1 MDDAASL
8 LLLTHEFPPY
18 PGGVARFCS
27 SMAAAAARAGFR
39 VTVFAPNHRRRDSMD
54 YEEARNV
61 EVVRFEGDIFNI
73 KDLSS
78 LKGIVKPLLS
88 RQSWNIVHLAD
99 WPMLLAARGI
109 RSATTERVASFHG
122 SDVMVLKNS
131 WRARLLGSRA
141 SLKAVDRYM
150 CNSMFTSTVLTQAF
164 PWISGRS
171 ITVAPLGVD
180 GMWFDPPSEAA
191 VSEFKRIVAFDSED
205 RLVLTVAR
213 LDARKGHLQT
223 IAALS
228 RLPDAM
234 KVHLKYVCVGAC
246 HDLELVEKMQAVARA
261 GRVKLHVTDSLPT
274 ALVRAA
280 YSMATV
286 FSLTAEPMK
295 RRIEGF
301 GLVLLEAAAAGLPA
315 VVTAVHAIPEVVDP
329 VSGWICQTGD
339 IDALMRAFAGAL
351 TDGRR
356 ESLRDACIRHARKFP
371 WDECARLTYGSAHP
385 KVAFRET

>member
-1 MDDAASL
+1 
-8 LLLTHEFPPY
+8 
-18 PGGVARFCS
+18 
-27 SMAAAAARAGFR
+27 
-39 VTVFAPNHRRRDSMD
+39 
-54 YEEARNV
+54 
-61 EVVRFEGDIFNI
+61 
-73 KDLSS
+73 
-78 LKGIVKPLLS
+78 
-88 RQSWNIVHLAD
+88 
-99 WPMLLAARGI
+99 
-109 RSATTERVASFHG
+109 
-122 SDVMVLKNS
+122 
-131 WRARLLGSRA
+131 
-141 SLKAVDRYM
+141 
-150 CNSMFTSTVLTQAF
+150 
-164 PWISGRS
+164 
-171 ITVAPLGVD
+171 
-180 GMWFDPPSEAA
+180 
-191 VSEFKRIVAFDSED
+191 
-205 RLVLTVAR
+205 
-213 LDARKGHLQT
+213 
-223 IAALS
+223 
-228 RLPDAM
+228 
-234 KVHLKYVCVGAC
+234 
-246 HDLELVEKMQAVARA
+246 LELVEKMQAVARA

>member
-1 MDDAASL
+1 MDDTASL

-18 PGGVARFCS
+18 PGGVAQFCS

-39 VTVFAPNHRRRDSMD
+39 VTVLAPNHRRRNSMD
-54 YEEARNV
+54 YVEVRNV
-61 EVVRFEGDIFNI
+61 EVVRFEGDVFNI

-78 LKGIVKPLLS
+78 LKGLVTPLLS
-88 RQSWNIVHLAD
+88 RQSWNVVHLAD
-99 WPMLLAARGI
+99 WPMILAARGI
-109 RSATTERVASFHG
+109 RSATTERVASLHG

-131 WRARLLGSRA
+131 WRARLLGSHA

-171 ITVAPLGVD
+171 VTVAPLGVNA
-180 GMWFDPPSEAA
+180 MWFEPPSESA
-191 VSEFKRIVAFDSED
+191 VSEFKRIVAFDIED

-228 RLPDAM
+228 RLQDAV

-246 HDLELVEKMQAVARA
+246 HDRELVAQMQARARA
-261 GRVKLHVTDSLPT
+261 GNVKLHITDSLPT
-274 ALVRAA
+274 PLVRAA

-295 RRIEGF
+295 KRIEGF
-301 GLVLLEAAAAGLPA
+301 GLVLLEAAAGGLPA
-315 VVTAVHAIPEVVDP
+315 VVTAVHAIPEVIDP
-329 VSGWICQTGD
+329 VSGSICQPGD
-339 IDALMRAFAGAL
+339 TEALTQAFAAAL
-351 TDGRR
+351 ADGWR
-356 ESLRDACIRHARKFP
+356 EALRDACIRHARKFT
-371 WDECARLTYGSAHP
+371 WDECARLTYGSP
-385 KVAFRET
+385 